1 MTTPLDPDSA
11 TTNDRASLPPDTE
24 LARLRARVAELEQS
38 SAERTWMNDA
48 LEALAFGTA
57 AATGREFLQAL
68 VRQLALALNTRYAF
82 VTEWV
87 PGRTDR
93 LRTVAG
99 WSGNC
104 AADPLEINLQDSPC
118 QQVMNDGA
126 ALFAQGIRQL
136 FPQNTLLSS
145 NDIESYMGVVL
156 RNSEGQPTG
165 HLCVMDV
172 NPFVFDES
180 QGTAILNVFAR
191 RAAAEIERLRA
202 EETLR
207 ASEEQ
212 FRALVE
218 SATDAIVLANHE
230 GRIISWNK
238 ASEQIFGYSLEEA
251 LGQPLTILI
260 PPRYRQK
267 HEQGLAR
274 IESAGPDSLVRKTLE
289 LVGVTKQGREF
300 PLELS
305 LACWRSREDLFFSG
319 IIRDTAERTKAE
331 TALKASDQRYQF
343 LYENNPSMYFTLSQE
358 GTILA
363 VNHYGAGQLG
373 YNREELIGYSIL
385 CVFDAHDHHTVLEQ
399 LGICASNPAKLFHWE
414 IQKIRKSG
422 VRLWVREHALAIQ
435 DETGTTVILV
445 VCEDITAHKQVELRL
460 QRINECFLTFGSD
473 PLANI
478 NRLTALGGELLGGTC
493 ALYSR
498 LEGTLLRAISEW
510 QTPSDFNP
518 VDQAD
523 GHICFDLINRGD
535 EHLCTVRHLADTSYV
550 RTDPNVSR
558 YQLQTYVGQIVSR
571 GKDPIGSLCILFQHD
586 FVPTEADE
594 GLMGILASAIE
605 TEEARMQAQEALRS
619 SEVQW
624 RQFVADAPV
633 GLVILDNHQRVLSAN
648 KAFCALTGY
657 SEREVVG
664 NTYALY
670 THPEDL
676 PDNLALTNAFFD
688 GTRSSYTYE
697 KRYVRKTG
705 DSIWVAVT
713 TTGIELPGHTGPLL
727 LAVVEDISERKRV
740 TEERERISQ
749 DLHDDVLQSLY
760 AVGMGLEH
768 MRQRIS
774 RISPTNARRL
784 DSSVAQLN
792 AVIRQVRN
800 FIPRMQ
806 TPAIQHGAFDQALLA
821 IVQSLTVAS
830 AGDIELAIDK
840 SVADGLSRTQCGPV
854 LSIAKEALSNSL
866 RHAGPAHRR
875 ITVQLH
881 RGKFRLEVFDDGK
894 GFSPAARKSSGM
906 GLANMRARARKLGAR
921 LTIKSR
927 PEKGT
932 QVVLDIPLA
941 APQAAT

>member
-1 MTTPLDPDSA
+1 MTTPLDPDSV
-11 TTNDRASLPPDTE
+11 TTNDRASLPPEAE
-24 LARLRARVAELEQS
+24 LAQLRARVTELEQR
-38 SAERTWMNDA
+38 SAERKWKNDA
-48 LEALAFGTA
+48 LEALAFDTA

-68 VRQLALALNTRYAF
+68 VRQLALALNTQYAF

-104 AADPLEINLQDSPC
+104 AADPLEINLPDSPC
-118 QQVMNDGA
+118 QQVMKDGT
-126 ALFAQGIRQL
+126 ALFSQGIRKL

-145 NDIESYMGVVL
+145 INVESYMGVVL
-156 RNSEGQPTG
+156 RNSEGRPTG

-172 NPFVFDES
+172 HPFLFNES

-251 LGQPLTILI
+251 LGQPLTILM

-274 IESAGPDSLVRKTLE
+274 IESAGLDSLVRKTLE

-305 LACWRSREDLFFSG
+305 LAGWRSRDGLFFSG
-319 IIRDTAERTKAE
+319 IIRDISERTRAE
-331 TALKASDQRYQF
+331 TALKTSDQRYQF
-343 LYENNPSMYFTLSQE
+343 LYENNPSMYFTLTQE

-363 VNHYGAGQLG
+363 VNHYGADQLE
-373 YNREELIGYSIL
+373 YNQEELVGDSIL
-385 CVFDAHDHHTVLEQ
+385 RVFDAHDHQTVLEQ
-399 LGICASNPAKLFHWE
+399 LNICASNPAKLFHWE

-445 VCEDITAHKQVELRL
+445 VCEDITTHKQVELRL
-460 QRINECFLTFGSD
+460 QKINECFLTFGSD

-498 LEGTLLRAISEW
+498 LEGALLRSIGQW
-510 QTPSDFNP
+510 QTPPDFNP

-523 GHICFDLINRGD
+523 GHLCSDLIKRGD
-535 EHLCTVRHLADTSYV
+535 HHLCTVRHLSTTSYV

-558 YQLQTYVGQIVSR
+558 YQLQTYVGQIVTR
-571 GKDPIGSLCILFQHD
+571 GKDPIGSLCVVFQHD

-594 GLMGILASAIE
+594 RLMGILASAIE
-605 TEEARMQAQEALRS
+605 TEEARMQAQEALRT

-633 GLVILDNHQRVLSAN
+633 GLVILDSHQRVLSAN
-648 KAFCALTGY
+648 RVFCALTGY

-676 PDNLALTNAFFD
+676 PDNLALTNAFFE

-697 KRYVRKTG
+697 KRYIRKTG
-705 DSIWVAVT
+705 DIIWVAVT

-727 LAVVEDISERKRV
+727 LAVVENISERKRI

-749 DLHDDVLQSLY
+749 DLHDDILQSLY

-792 AVIRQVRN
+792 GVIRQVRS

-806 TPAIQHGAFDQALLA
+806 TPAVQHGAFDQALLA
-821 IVQSLTVAS
+821 IVQSLTVTG

-840 SVADGLSRTQCGPV
+840 SVADGLSRAQCGPV

-866 RHAGPAHRR
+866 RHAGAAHRR
-875 ITVQLH
+875 VTVQLY

-894 GFSPAARKSSGM
+894 GFSPTARKLSGM

-921 LTIKSR
+921 LTIRSR
-927 PEKGT
+927 PGKGT
-932 QVVLDIPLA
+932 QVVLDIPMP
-941 APQAAT
+941 APQATA

>member
-1 MTTPLDPDSA
+1 MTTPLDPGSV
-11 TTNDRASLPPDTE
+11 TTNDRASLSPEVE
-24 LARLRARVAELEQS
+24 LVQLRARVAELEQNS
-38 SAERTWMNDA
+38 TERKWKNDA

-68 VRQLALALNTRYAF
+68 VRQLSLSLNTQYAF
-82 VTEWV
+82 VTEWA

-99 WSGNC
+99 WSGDC
-104 AADPLEINLQDSPC
+104 AADPLEINLHDSPC
-118 QQVMNDGA
+118 QQVMKNGT
-126 ALFAQGIRQL
+126 ALFAQGVRQL
-136 FPQNTLLSS
+136 FPQNTLLASI
-145 NDIESYMGVVL
+145 NVESYMGVVL

-172 NPFVFDES
+172 NPFLFDES

-191 RAAAEIERLRA
+191 RAAAELERLRA

-238 ASEQIFGYSLEEA
+238 ASEQIFGYSVEEA
-251 LGQPLTILI
+251 LGQPLTILM

-274 IESAGPDSLVRKTLE
+274 MGSASLNSLVRKTRE

-305 LACWRSREDLFFSG
+305 LACWRSRDGLFFSG
-319 IIRDTAERTKAE
+319 IIRDISERTRAE

-343 LYENNPSMYFTLSQE
+343 LYENNPSMYFTLAQE
-358 GTILA
+358 GTVLA
-363 VNHYGAGQLG
+363 VNRYGADQLG
-373 YNREELIGYSIL
+373 YSQEELTGHSIL
-385 CVFDAHDHHTVLEQ
+385 LVFDAHDHQTVLEQ
-399 LGICASNPAKLFHWE
+399 LNICASNPAKLFHWE
-414 IQKIRKSG
+414 IQKTRKSG
-422 VRLWVREHALAIQ
+422 ARLWVREHALAIK
-435 DETGTTVILV
+435 DETGTTLILV
-445 VCEDITAHKQVELRL
+445 VCEDISTHKQVELRL
-460 QRINECFLTFGSD
+460 QKINECFLTFGSD

-498 LEGTLLRAISEW
+498 LEGALLHSIGQW
-510 QTPSDFNP
+510 QTPPDFNP

-523 GHICFDLINRGD
+523 GHLCDDLIKKGD
-535 EHLCTVRHLADTSYV
+535 GHLWTVRHLANTSYV

-558 YQLQTYVGQIVSR
+558 YQLQTYVGQIVTR
-571 GKDPIGSLCILFQHD
+571 GKDPIGSLCVVFQHD

-594 GLMGILASAIE
+594 RLMGILASAIE
-605 TEEARMQAQEALRS
+605 TEEERMQAQEALRT

-624 RQFVADAPV
+624 RQFVADAPI
-633 GLVILDNHQRVLSAN
+633 GLVILDSHQRVLSAN
-648 KAFCALTGY
+648 KVFCALTGY

-676 PDNLALTNAFFD
+676 PGNLALTNAFFD
-688 GTRSSYTYE
+688 GARSGYAYE
-697 KRYVRKTG
+697 KSYIRKTG
-705 DSIWVAVT
+705 DIIWVAVT

-727 LAVVEDISERKRV
+727 LAVVENISERKLIA
-740 TEERERISQ
+740 EERERISQ
-749 DLHDDVLQSLY
+749 DLHDDILQSLY

-768 MRQRIS
+768 MRQRIT

-792 AVIRQVRN
+792 GVIRQVRS

-806 TPAIQHGAFDQALLA
+806 TPAIQQGAFDQALLT
-821 IVQSLTVAS
+821 IVQSLTVAG
-830 AGDIELAIDK
+830 AGDIQLAIDK

-866 RHAGPAHRR
+866 RHAGAAHRAV
-875 ITVQLH
+875 TVQRY

-894 GFSPAARKSSGM
+894 GFSPIARKSSGM

-921 LTIKSR
+921 LTIRSR
-927 PEKGT
+927 PQKGT
-932 QVVLDIPLA
+932 QVVLDIPIP
-941 APQAAT
+941 APQATA

>member
-1 MTTPLDPDSA
+1 MTTPLDPASV
-11 TTNDRASLPPDTE
+11 TTNNRTSLSPEVE
-24 LARLRARVAELEQS
+24 LVQLRARVAELEQNS
-38 SAERTWMNDA
+38 TERTWKNDA

-68 VRQLALALNTRYAF
+68 VRQLSLSLNTQYAF
-82 VTEWV
+82 VTEWA

-99 WSGNC
+99 WSGDC
-104 AADPLEINLQDSPC
+104 AADPLEINLHDSPC
-118 QQVMNDGA
+118 QQVMKNGT
-126 ALFAQGIRQL
+126 ALFAQGVRQL
-136 FPQNTLLSS
+136 FPQNTLLASI
-145 NDIESYMGVVL
+145 NVESYMGVVL

-172 NPFVFDES
+172 NPFLFDES

-191 RAAAEIERLRA
+191 RAAAELERLRA

-238 ASEQIFGYSLEEA
+238 ASEQIFGYSVEEA
-251 LGQPLTILI
+251 LGQPLTILM

-274 IESAGPDSLVRKTLE
+274 MGSASLDSLVRKTLE

-305 LACWRSREDLFFSG
+305 LACWRSRDGLFFSG
-319 IIRDTAERTKAE
+319 IIRDISERTRAE

-343 LYENNPSMYFTLSQE
+343 LYENNPSMYFTLAQE
-358 GTILA
+358 GTVLA
-363 VNHYGAGQLG
+363 VNRYGADQLG
-373 YNREELIGYSIL
+373 YSQEELTGHSIL
-385 CVFDAHDHHTVLEQ
+385 LVFDAHDHQTVLEQ
-399 LGICASNPAKLFHWE
+399 LNICASNPAKLFHWE
-414 IQKIRKSG
+414 IQKTRKSG
-422 VRLWVREHALAIQ
+422 ARLWVREHALAIK

-445 VCEDITAHKQVELRL
+445 VCEDISTHKQVELRL
-460 QRINECFLTFGSD
+460 QKINECFLTFGSD

-498 LEGTLLRAISEW
+498 LEGALLRSIGQW
-510 QTPSDFNP
+510 QTPPDFNP
-518 VDQAD
+518 ADQAD
-523 GHICFDLINRGD
+523 GHLCDDLIKKGD
-535 EHLCTVRHLADTSYV
+535 DHLWTVRHLANTSYV

-558 YQLQTYVGQIVSR
+558 YQLQTYVGQIVTR
-571 GKDPIGSLCILFQHD
+571 GKDPIGSLCVVFQHD

-594 GLMGILASAIE
+594 RLMGILASAIE
-605 TEEARMQAQEALRS
+605 TEEERMQAQEALRT

-633 GLVILDNHQRVLSAN
+633 GLVILDSHQRVLSAN
-648 KAFCALTGY
+648 KVFCALTGY

-688 GTRSSYTYE
+688 GARSGYTYE
-697 KRYVRKTG
+697 KRYIRKTG
-705 DSIWVAVT
+705 DIIWVAVT

-727 LAVVEDISERKRV
+727 LAVVENISERKLIA
-740 TEERERISQ
+740 EERERISQ
-749 DLHDDVLQSLY
+749 DLHDDILQSLY

-792 AVIRQVRN
+792 GVIRQVRS

-821 IVQSLTVAS
+821 IVQSLTVAG
-830 AGDIELAIDK
+830 AGDIQLAIDK

-866 RHAGPAHRR
+866 RHAGAAHRAV
-875 ITVQLH
+875 TVQRY

-894 GFSPAARKSSGM
+894 GFSPIARESSGM

-921 LTIKSR
+921 LTIRSR
-927 PEKGT
+927 PQKGT
-932 QVVLDIPLA
+932 QVVLDIPLP
-941 APQAAT
+941 APQATA